1 MIKALNKTMNNPL
14 PNQQWFRGLPRFSIH
29 RHPGR
34 RCPRNAEYSLPHS
47 NMEASC
53 GLTATEV
60 VLVMLGTIVVLLV
73 WIMPAIALHEQLKE
87 MFHAMHAHLEH
98 LEEKVGKD
106 DD

>member
-1 MIKALNKTMNNPL
+1 MTNGSDPAL
-14 PNQQWFRGLPRFSIH
+14 PNQTQQLRCFRYIVIQGDDAPRTRSSFF
-29 RHPGR
+29 
-34 RCPRNAEYSLPHS
+34 PHS